1 MTIVALFFFTLFVG
15 TIFASYIA
23 LRRRLAQPTLVGAGC
38 AAGCIVSM
46 MLFALAN
53 GNIFTH
59 ALLVGLV
66 VGGAFAA
73 ATMAVAL
80 YFQGAELREELKRK
94 P

>member
-1 MTIVALFFFTLFVG
+1 MTIGALFFFVLFTA

-23 LRRRLAQPTLVGAGC
+23 LRRKLARPALIGAGC
-38 AAGCIVSM
+38 AAGCIIFM

-53 GNIFTH
+53 GNVFPH

-80 YFQGAELREELKRK
+80 YFQGSELREQVKNK